1 MNFNNFGIEVNVY
14 YNYASSLP
22 GWYQGVRNKFKIARG
37 PWISQLYSSLPIY
50 FICQNIKHIAI
61 PVGHLCFS
69 GNIITNFRG
78 FCIFF
83 FGIAATFIQYPQL
96 YFFQVFSSISC
107 ISSIVSCMHTV
118 QSCVN
123 SFYRT
128 WILSGVSF
136 NLRSFSHLYYRV
148 YPFVPL
154 ITSKFISTLQVVQRV
169 VYDHL

>member
-69 GNIITNFRG
+69 GDIITNFRG

-83 FGIAATFIQYPQL
+83 SELQLPSYSIRNFIFFNSFLVYRVSVLL
-96 YFFQVFSSISC
+96 YHAC
-107 ISSIVSCMHTV
+107 ILCNRALILSIVRESYQV
-118 QSCVN
+118 
-123 SFYRT
+123 YRSIWGVFPIYT
-128 WILSGVSF
+128 IVLILSY
-136 NLRSFSHLYYRV
+136 L
-148 YPFVPL
+148 
-154 ITSKFISTLQVVQRV
+154 
-169 VYDHL
+169 